1 MANRIERMTRERRYV
16 PNSLSQRRLARDY
29 RRRSRSPRSIA
40 RFTREDGI
48 QLAEMT
54 SDHRDLFSIDDIESS
69 VQ

>member
-54 SDHRDLFSIDDIESS
+54 SDNRDLFSIDDIESS